1 MISDNSPYVLLLED
15 STKIL
20 TRTVLIAT
28 GAQYR
33 KLPLPELSRFEGA
46 GIYYGA
52 TFIEG
57 QLCEG
62 DEVVVVGG
70 GNAAGQA
77 AVFLAG
83 SAKRVH
89 ILVRSAG
96 LGANMSRYLI
106 RRIEENSAIVLH
118 PRTEIV
124 RLEGGDHLESVIWRD
139 NQNGQ
144 TEKNGIRHVFLM
156 TGADPNTTWL
166 EGCLSL
172 DNGGFIKTG
181 SDLSP
186 EDLKEGVWK
195 ADRQPYLLETS
206 LPGVFSSGDVRSG
219 SIKRVASAVGEGS
232 IAISF
237 VHKILQG

>member
-1 MISDNSPYVLLLED
+1 M
-15 STKIL
+15 

-62 DEVVVVGG
+62 DEVVVVWG

-166 EGCLSL
+166 GGCLSL

-181 SDLSP
+181 SDLSQ

-195 ADRQPYLLETS
+195 LIASRTCLKQVFQ
-206 LPGVFSSGDVRSG
+206 VFSRRVTYVVEVLNVLLLQWVKDQLRSLLFTKYFKG
-219 SIKRVASAVGEGS
+219 RMLMTI
-232 IAISF
+232 IISY
-237 VHKILQG
+237 